1 MNWKLFRYAAKSRDM
16 RKRIF
21 VVLGMILIFRFMAHI
36 PIPLSDSSTLKQLL
50 ENLFSSSG
58 LLGFLNFLS
67 GGAMASFSIM
77 LLGLGPYINASIVV
91 QMLSKAVPKLKA
103 MSQEGEDGRRKMTQ
117 YTRMLTVPFAIMQS
131 IGMLFLVRQQAGSI
145 TGLSGLSDSTTLFQ
159 WGVMVA
165 ALVGAS
171 MLLMWLGELISEQG
185 VGNGISLIITVGILS
200 QLPAMIGTIVSIIG
214 SDVGA
219 ITLPGGLELPISLP
233 GLLLSLLLILLALG
247 SAYFVIKINEA
258 QRAVKISYAKRVSG
272 NRAYG
277 GVDSVIPIKLISAGV
292 IPIVFAVAFLAVPAF
307 IGQILTSMDSAGMQQ
322 IGTNLINWFSN
333 GNGLATDTA
342 GALDLQSIIYP
353 AAYFLLVVMFTY
365 FYTAIVFDPK
375 ELAESLQKR
384 GGFIPGI
391 RPGVQTEE
399 YLARIVT
406 RLTLFGSLA
415 LGFLAVLPFLT
426 DFLVIASFG
435 TPISQQ
441 LTIGGTGVLIL
452 VSVALE
458 TLRQIE
464 SKALMVS
471 YDSDTNITS

>member
-1 MNWKLFRYAAKSRDM
+1 MNWKLFKYAAKSHDM

-36 PIPLSDSSTLKQLL
+36 PIPLADSATLKDLL

-91 QMLSKAVPKLKA
+91 QMLSKAIPKLKA
-103 MSQEGEDGRRKMTQ
+103 MSQEGEVGKRKITQ
-117 YTRMLTVPFAIMQS
+117 YTRMLTVPFAVLQS

-145 TGLSGLSDSTTLFQ
+145 TGLSELSESTSLFQ
-159 WGVMVA
+159 WAVMVS

-171 MLLMWLGELISEQG
+171 MILMWLGELMSEQG
-185 VGNGISLIITVGILS
+185 VGNGISLIITAGILS
-200 QLPAMIGTIVSIIG
+200 QLPAMIGTIVSIIS

-219 ITLPGGLELPISLP
+219 ITLPGGLQLPISLP
-233 GLLLSLLLILLALG
+233 GLLLSLILILTIFG

-307 IGQILTSMDSAGMQQ
+307 IGQILSATDSASLQQ
-322 IGTNLINWFSN
+322 IGANLISWFSRN
-333 GNGLATDTA
+333 GGLDATTT
-342 GALDLQSIIYP
+342 GGLDLQSIIYP
-353 AAYFLLVVMFTY
+353 IAYFLLVVMFTY
-365 FYTAIVFDPK
+365 FYTAIIFDPK
-375 ELAESLQKR
+375 EIAESLQKR
-384 GGFIPGI
+384 GGFIPGV
-391 RPGVQTEE
+391 RPGLQTEE
-399 YLARIVT
+399 YLSRIVT
-406 RLTLFGSLA
+406 RLTLFGSIS
-415 LGFLAVLPFLT
+415 LGFLAVLPFIT
-426 DFLVIASFG
+426 DFFVIELFG

-441 LTIGGTGVLIL
+441 LTIGGTGILIL

-471 YDSDTNITS
+471 YDSDSSITS